1 MATAKPFSR
10 NGNLLAPPPPTRGKK
25 IMGVSAGPNKFQE
38 AGRNLEE
45 AGFKVQNGQLTPTQ
59 DYGAMTGLASEQR
72 NSLSL
77 GSKPGSV
84 STLGSP
90 MNSMYAANPGS
101 FQRSGG
107 GGAAAVSPEVA
118 RAQNIAAAKKAG
130 TFDILRDQ
138 YNAKGGAQMNEL
150 GTIGAAAAPSA
161 TAESVAAQ
169 RASIQG
175 AAAAAAP
182 AIPAAPAAMVPPSV
196 AATGPVLPENAAQR
210 NRDALQNMGRKI
222 GAQVGPPA
230 PAAPAPAPAAPVVP
244 APVVPAPAPAAPAAP
259 AAPSQMDLN
268 RQALEQG
275 AAGIRLRREAL
286 GQMPTVKAANASGS
300 AINPTGAP
308 LPGENRII
316 EGKYGKGSASF
327 SAPNAASIASQRA
340 SMPAAPAIPAAPAAE
355 TGGYEYDPNAEA
367 VNTLADYSKGATNA
381 EMAAAPAAPAAPAA
395 AAPVVPAPAP
405 AAPAAPS
412 QMDLNRQA
420 LDPYRGPLANSLEQ
434 TKRDFPVETFRA
446 SMSGNALN
454 RGLNESI
461 KQGRL
466 APLNQRAQEI
476 NTGLGVLGK
485 QVAEDTATLEG
496 GGIKGAVA
504 NVQMGMPGLTRNI
517 YMNPVIRQKNLLGE
531 GIKNA
536 GERLSAQTAPDVFPQ
551 AKPVASGRELLTSGP
566 KNTPA
571 QPPAKVG
578 TTPEDIKKLRD
589 TLPIQRR

>member
-84 STLGSP
+84 STLRSP
-90 MNSMYAANPGS
+90 MNSMYAANPGF

-130 TFDILRDQ
+130 TFDIIRDQ

-150 GTIGAAAAPSA
+150 GTIGAAAAAAAPAA

-175 AAAAAAP
+175 AAA
-182 AIPAAPAAMVPPSV
+182 PAA
-196 AATGPVLPENAAQR
+196 
-210 NRDALQNMGRKI
+210 
-222 GAQVGPPA
+222 
-230 PAAPAPAPAAPVVP
+230 
-244 APVVPAPAPAAPAAP
+244 
-259 AAPSQMDLN
+259 
-268 RQALEQG
+268 
-275 AAGIRLRREAL
+275 
-286 GQMPTVKAANASGS
+286 
-300 AINPTGAP
+300 
-308 LPGENRII
+308 
-316 EGKYGKGSASF
+316 
-327 SAPNAASIASQRA
+327 
-340 SMPAAPAIPAAPAAE
+340 PAAPAAE

-381 EMAAAPAAPAAPAA
+381 EMAAGPKPATPAA

-420 LDPYRGPLANSLEQ
+420 LEQGAAGIRLRREALGQMPQSITSDRGYKVVTDAKGNIVGTNAPVAPVSSAVGGFADQRAAFNRGEGTSAEKAALGPNIRSAALAELSRPAPKPMAATAPNAGAQMGPPLQGSAQMGPPSVPNKPILSTSAPPKMFESATTNRFDLVGPPSNMSRPIQGPPNAAATTPYERMQKTTLGPEKPNGPILSTSAPPKMMASAPASIPTKDDITKQRASLAS
-434 TKRDFPVETFRA
+434 TKR
-446 SMSGNALN
+446 
-454 RGLNESI
+454 
-461 KQGRL
+461 
-466 APLNQRAQEI
+466 
-476 NTGLGVLGK
+476 
-485 QVAEDTATLEG
+485 
-496 GGIKGAVA
+496 
-504 NVQMGMPGLTRNI
+504 
-517 YMNPVIRQKNLLGE
+517 
-531 GIKNA
+531 
-536 GERLSAQTAPDVFPQ
+536 
-551 AKPVASGRELLTSGP
+551 
-566 KNTPA
+566 
-571 QPPAKVG
+571 
-578 TTPEDIKKLRD
+578 
-589 TLPIQRR
+589 

>member
-10 NGNLLAPPPPTRGKK
+10 NGNLLAPPPPTGRKK

-90 MNSMYAANPGS
+90 MNSMYAANPGF
-101 FQRSGG
+101 FQRSG

-130 TFDILRDQ
+130 TFDIIRDQ

-150 GTIGAAAAPSA
+150 GTIGAAVAAPAAA

-175 AAAAAAP
+175 AAAP
-182 AIPAAPAAMVPPSV
+182 ATAPAAPAAPATAP
-196 AATGPVLPENAAQR
+196 AAPAAAETGGYEYDPNAEAV
-210 NRDALQNMGRKI
+210 NTLADYSK
-222 GAQVGPPA
+222 GATSAEMAAGPKPA
-230 PAAPAPAPAAPVVP
+230 PVAPAPAPAP
-244 APVVPAPAPAAPAAP
+244 APAAP

-340 SMPAAPAIPAAPAAE
+340 SMPAA
-355 TGGYEYDPNAEA
+355 T
-367 VNTLADYSKGATNA
+367 
-381 EMAAAPAAPAAPAA
+381 AAPAAPAAPA
-395 AAPVVPAPAP
+395 PAP
-405 AAPAAPS
+405 AAPVPAAPAPAGS
-412 QMDLNRQA
+412 A
-420 LDPYRGPLANSLEQ
+420 LDEAKYRSPYSGPIAPSSLEQ

-466 APLNQRAQEI
+466 APLNQQAQEI

-504 NVQMGMPGLTRNI
+504 NVQMGMPGVTRNI

-531 GIKNA
+531 GIKNV
-536 GERLSAQTAPDVFPQ
+536 GERISAQAAPDVFPQ

-589 TLPIQRR
+589 TLPITRR

>member
-90 MNSMYAANPGS
+90 MNSMYAANPGF

-130 TFDILRDQ
+130 TFDIIRDQ

-150 GTIGAAAAPSA
+150 GTIGAAAAAPAA

-175 AAAAAAP
+175 AAAP
-182 AIPAAPAAMVPPSV
+182 AIPAA
-196 AATGPVLPENAAQR
+196 
-210 NRDALQNMGRKI
+210 
-222 GAQVGPPA
+222 
-230 PAAPAPAPAAPVVP
+230 
-244 APVVPAPAPAAPAAP
+244 
-259 AAPSQMDLN
+259 
-268 RQALEQG
+268 
-275 AAGIRLRREAL
+275 
-286 GQMPTVKAANASGS
+286 
-300 AINPTGAP
+300 
-308 LPGENRII
+308 
-316 EGKYGKGSASF
+316 
-327 SAPNAASIASQRA
+327 
-340 SMPAAPAIPAAPAAE
+340 PAAPAAE

-381 EMAAAPAAPAAPAA
+381 EMAAGPKPATPAA
-395 AAPVVPAPAP
+395 AAPVVPASAP
-405 AAPAAPS
+405 SAPAPS

-420 LDPYRGPLANSLEQ
+420 LEQGAAGIRLRREALGQMPQSITSDRGYKVVTDAKGNIVGTNAPVAPVSSAVGGFADQRAAFNRGEGTTAEKAALGPNIRSAALAELSRPAPKPMATAASNTGAQMGPPLQGSAQMGPPSVPNKPILSTSAPPKMFESETTNRFDLVGPPSNMSRPIQGPPNAAATTPYERMQKTTLGPAKPNGPILSTSAPPKMMAAAPASIPTKDDITKQRASLAS
-434 TKRDFPVETFRA
+434 TKR
-446 SMSGNALN
+446 
-454 RGLNESI
+454 
-461 KQGRL
+461 
-466 APLNQRAQEI
+466 
-476 NTGLGVLGK
+476 
-485 QVAEDTATLEG
+485 
-496 GGIKGAVA
+496 
-504 NVQMGMPGLTRNI
+504 
-517 YMNPVIRQKNLLGE
+517 
-531 GIKNA
+531 
-536 GERLSAQTAPDVFPQ
+536 
-551 AKPVASGRELLTSGP
+551 
-566 KNTPA
+566 
-571 QPPAKVG
+571 
-578 TTPEDIKKLRD
+578 
-589 TLPIQRR
+589 